1 MANLAAILPT
11 YNSFLLQFFTQIRE
25 NQALKMQT
33 QTRVS
38 YSYANLENKYSP
50 FVQLKLLN
58 CDPFCVIK
66 LHKLMNDRSQFISV
80 LLSLTVYQ
88 LLSCRRSIIKSNH
101 VHQIIVQTDQQAS
114 IKCAVLLSRRA
125 KDRNRTNANNQW
137 ERPRFNCRNGG
148 NCQLGQGESWS
159 GNTSIRW

>member
-1 MANLAAILPT
+1 MANSAAILPT

-33 QTRVS
+33 QTCVR

-66 LHKLMNDRSQFISV
+66 LHKLMNDRSHLISV
-80 LLSLTVYQ
+80 LLS
-88 LLSCRRSIIKSNH
+88 CCRSIIKSNH

-114 IKCAVLLSRRA
+114 IKCAVLLSRGE
-125 KDRNRTNANNQW
+125 KDRNRTNANNQ
-137 ERPRFNCRNGG
+137 
-148 NCQLGQGESWS
+148 
-159 GNTSIRW
+159 